1 MNVKNVER
9 ENGKAKITVEI
20 GAVEFENALNKV
32 YAKVKKNIAIPG
44 FRKGKAPR
52 KIVESMYGAQVFY
65 EDAIEEIFPE
75 VYAAAVIDEKLN
87 AVGRPAISDMQ
98 IPEEGGVVLVVETDL
113 YPEVTLGQYKGLEVP
128 KAEAT
133 VTDEE
138 VEADIDRMVKQNAR
152 ISTVDRAAQNGD
164 TVTLDFDGYV
174 DGEQFQG
181 GKAEG
186 HNLVLGSGQFIPGFE
201 DQLVG
206 MTAGESK
213 DVVVTFPEEYGA
225 KELAGK
231 EATFKCTV
239 HEVKESILPEKD
251 DEFAKDVSEF
261 DTLDEL
267 RADLR
272 ATILKQKSEG
282 IENAFENACIAKAV
296 ENMTVEVPASMVE
309 EQLDR
314 HIENLDLQLKQN
326 GMSIDTYVQMLG
338 GDMAKMRES
347 FRPMAEVSVKNEL
360 LIAKVAEEEK
370 IEITEEELDA
380 EFKALAEQYSMEETK
395 VRELMPVENLRAEL
409 SRRKAVKVITESA
422 VAVAPQAKE
431 EEKTE
436 E

>member
-75 VYAAAVIDEKLN
+75 VYATAVIDEKIN

-395 VRELMPVENLRAEL
+395 VRELMPVENLRA
-409 SRRKAVKVITESA
+409 
-422 VAVAPQAKE
+422 
-431 EEKTE
+431 
-436 E
+436 